1 MALHDL
7 ATLADALTFALL
19 TAVSGAI
26 AWGVIRVAT
35 RRYGLRRTTST
46 VSAGAVLTLALGT
59 MAMWSAARGGTEA
72 NTGGA
77 IPDGSAPETQR
88 TTTPTMPALE
98 PAAPP
103 STDERLVDANA
114 AQVRDGSQDEVP
126 NPDPTEDGPGGSGP
140 GDPGTTPDPP
150 PSQSPPP
157 DPPPSQ
163 SPPPDP
169 PPSQSPPPSPLPP
182 PPSPSPSPDDDDDD
196 DDDDDRR
203 ATS

>member
-26 AWGVIRVAT
+26 AWGVFRVAA
-35 RRYGLRRTTST
+35 RRYGIRRTTST

-59 MAMWSAARGGTEA
+59 MAMWSARGGTEA

-114 AQVRDGSQDEVP
+114 APVRDGSQDEVP
-126 NPDPTEDGPGGSGP
+126 NPDPTDDAPGGSGP
-140 GDPGTTPDPP
+140 GDPGTT
-150 PSQSPPP
+150 P

-196 DDDDDRR
+196 EDEDDDRR